1 MAQAKTAKGTKLLIK
16 IGDGGSPEAFTHNC
30 SINGARSFQL
40 QSQTND
46 VNVPDCDDP
55 DLIAWIEREKVS
67 LGATVQGAGV
77 LNTEDL
83 EFFYNFAS
91 STDPKNMRIVVDV
104 PGADGGG
111 YFAGAFLCTDFQVSG
126 DRGQKTDF
134 SVTLVS
140 SGEVTFTANA

>member
-1 MAQAKTAKGTKLLIK
+1 MAQAKTARGTKLLIK
-16 IGDGGSPEAFTHNC
+16 IGDGGGAETFTHNC

-40 QSQTND
+40 QAQTND

-55 DLIAWIEREKVS
+55 ELMAWIEREKVS
-67 LGATVQGAGV
+67 LGATIQGAGV

-83 EFFYNFAS
+83 EFFFDYAADA
-91 STDPKNMRIVVDV
+91 DPKNMRIVVDV

-111 YFAGAFLCTDFQVSG
+111 YFSGAFLCTDFQVSG

-134 SVTLVS
+134 SATFQS
-140 SGEVTFTANA
+140 SGAITFTANA